1 MHPPGSTGG
10 FPNPGGYTGVSGTYS
25 SGTYTGAGGYTGV
38 SGTYSTGGYTGTVGY
53 TGKGGYSSV
62 GTMSQYSSLPPVYGN
77 QQQMSQAQLP
87 PPVPPFSRPRPSYP
101 AKHEHEYEEERRYG
115 RGRER
120 YHSREVA
127 MRACYDL
134 MRRRHNEFPADPAQN
149 HPTQQSH
156 TTGVPAD
163 ILRVDYVDF
172 RSQENAKDHRTFQY
186 ELVQDH
192 DRPTPVYRRGQSFY
206 MSLVTRERDFDCTR
220 DNLYVNF
227 YFGPNPSVPKRTRI
241 VLPVTI
247 QKEFNRAPQ
256 KWDARIHAHDSR
268 NLTLQV
274 HIPATCPVG
283 LWRCVVE
290 TATKNYPKARTQYRA
305 PEDIFIL
312 FNPFCRDD
320 AVYMENDAQR
330 SEFVMNDT
338 GKVFL
343 GGSRNTHGRT
353 WVYGQFDDCV
363 LPAAC
368 VLLEMSRLTHAER
381 GNPVKVSRAL
391 CSMIKAS
398 RNHRRDYEDADGMI
412 EPYYEDDY
420 RGGFNPHLWTGSVKI
435 IEEFLYQGASPV
447 KYGHCWTMSALLT
460 TFLRTLGMCSRPTTV
475 ITSAHETQDTL
486 TVDRYID
493 RFGDLIERGP
503 GRDQPDALWAFH
515 SWCDVYMTR
524 PDLPSGYS
532 GWQCL
537 DPARS
542 YYRDRTSSGCG
553 PSSAEAVKKGDVGYS
568 YETAALFSALN
579 TFVRYFY
586 EDDDS
591 EWGYTPY
598 RQYRF
603 PVCRSVL
610 TKAVGRHDDDGE
622 GDSED
627 VTKMYRD
634 IERSEPE
641 RFTVFNACRGIR
653 KDHVYYD
660 YQDQQGSYDVNF
672 ELVEPQ
678 RVQAGQSVNIT
689 LQVHN
694 NSSETR
700 TVQATIS
707 TRSAFYTGVM
717 GAHLKRVTGQFTLSG
732 GQRDTLTL
740 RLDPCE
746 YQDRLV
752 DMGFMKVT
760 ASGFVTEN
768 KQSFVDE
775 YDFQFEKPRMSIE
788 VAECQVGQECSA
800 SFSFSNPLDVA
811 LTDCF
816 FSMEVGGACRPRT
829 MRINR
834 EVRPRETFTYTQ
846 TFVPRRAGDR
856 RLVSAFTSKQ
866 LHDITGSRKLTIRD

>member
-1 MHPPGSTGG
+1 MHPPGTK
-10 FPNPGGYTGVSGTYS
+10 GGYP
-25 SGTYTGAGGYTGV
+25 
-38 SGTYSTGGYTGTVGY
+38 STGGYTTGY
-53 TGKGGYSSV
+53 STGYSS
-62 GTMSQYSSLPPVYGN
+62 GYSSGYSGQQMQQMQQMQQN
-77 QQQMSQAQLP
+77 QQMP

-101 AKHEHEYEEERRYG
+101 PKHEHEYEEERRYG

-127 MRACYDL
+127 MRACFDM
-134 MRRRHNEFPADPAQN
+134 MRRRYNEMPADPAQN
-149 HPTQQSH
+149 FPTHSELGKGKGAHP
-156 TTGVPAD
+156 TGVPAD

-172 RSQENAKDHRTFQY
+172 RPQENAKDHRTFHY

-192 DRPTPVYRRGQSFY
+192 DRPTPVFRRGQAFY

-220 DNLYVNF
+220 DNLYLNF

-247 QKEFNRAPQ
+247 QKEFSKAPQ
-256 KWDARIHAHDSR
+256 KWDCRIHAQDSR

-283 LWRCVVE
+283 VWRCVVE
-290 TATKNYPKARTQYRA
+290 TATRNYPKARTQYRA
-305 PEDIFIL
+305 PEDMFVI

-338 GKVFL
+338 GKVYL
-343 GGSRNTHGRT
+343 GGSKNTHGRP

-391 CSMIKAS
+391 CAMIQSS
-398 RNHRRDYEDADGMI
+398 RNHRRDYEDTDGML
-412 EPYYEDDY
+412 EPYYEDDH
-420 RGGFNPHLWTGSVKI
+420 RGGQNPHLWTGSVKI
-435 IEEFLYQGASPV
+435 IEEFLWQGATPV
-447 KYGHCWTMSALLT
+447 KFGHCWVMSALLT
-460 TFLRTLGMCSRPTTV
+460 TFLRTLGMSARPTTV

-486 TVDRYID
+486 TIDRYVD
-493 RFGDLIERGP
+493 RFGDIIERGP
-503 GRDQPDALWAFH
+503 GRDQPDAVWAFH
-515 SWCDVYMTR
+515 TWCDVWMTR

-532 GWQCL
+532 GWQAL

-542 YYRDRTSSGCG
+542 YFRDRYSNGCG

-568 YETAALFSALN
+568 YETSALFSALN

-591 EWGYTPY
+591 EWGYTHY

-603 PVCRSVL
+603 PMCRSIM

-622 GDSED
+622 GDCED
-627 VTKMYRD
+627 VTKTYKDM
-634 IERSEPE
+634 ERSEPE
-641 RFTVFNACRGIR
+641 RFTVFNACRGMR

-660 YQDQQGSYDVNF
+660 YQDQGSYDVTF
-672 ELVEPQ
+672 ELVDPQ
-678 RVQAGQSVNIT
+678 RVAAGQSMTVT

-717 GAHLKRVTGQFTLSG
+717 GAHLKRVTGQFTLAG

-740 RLDPCE
+740 RLDASE

-752 DMGFMKVT
+752 DMGFIKVT
-760 ASGFVTEN
+760 ASGFVNEN
-768 KQSFVDE
+768 KQSYIDE
-775 YDFQFEKPRMSIE
+775 HDFQFEKPRMSIE
-788 VAECQVGQECSA
+788 VAECQVGQECTA
-800 SFSFSNPLDVA
+800 TFSFSNPLDVP

-829 MRINR
+829 MRVNR

-846 TFVPRRAGDR
+846 TFVPRRSGDR
-856 RLVSAFTSKQ
+856 RLVAAFTSRQ